1 MKIVVKLRDDLAK
14 AGMGF
19 SDIEAK
25 QEIRHKPGETVEV
38 EQTPFMQKRIETG
51 EVIVVSTASEE
62 SEKSDPDSD
71 PADPD
76 GDADTTSAGSQDG
89 ASSGNG
95 SGRGGR
101 RR

>member
-25 QEIRHKPGETVEV
+25 QEIRHKPGETVAV
-38 EQTPFMQKRIETG
+38 EQTPFVQKRIETG

-62 SEKSDPDSD
+62 TEESDSDSD

-76 GDADTTSAGSQDG
+76 GDDKTSGAGSQDG

-95 SGRGGR
+95 RGGR